1 MRIAIFSE
9 VYWPMVSGV
18 GVTLRRLADS
28 LLDRGHAVRVYSASY
43 ALPSS
48 GDRPEVC
55 RSPSRPFF
63 LYPDVQ
69 WAFPRHRALVDD
81 AARFRPD
88 IVHLATEF
96 AMGYAG
102 TRVARQ
108 LGLPI
113 VASAHTDYEQY
124 ASRYRVDWAVRAGW
138 RYLRWFYGQAEFVL
152 CPTRIYEQ
160 HLQSRGVRHT
170 GIWSRGVDTSAFHPE
185 FRSNAFRAALGARQG
200 DPVVTYIGR
209 MAREKNLELLL
220 EGWTT
225 IRGRYPSAQLV
236 LVGQGPLESE
246 IAERGL
252 PGVHLTGLLT
262 GRDLAEAYASADL
275 FAFPSVTET
284 FGNVLLEAMAS
295 GLPSVVAAAGGMLEF
310 ARHGRNSWLVEPN
323 SVEALAEGMLRLLD
337 DAELRRTISDGALA
351 TARSRRWDLVDDR
364 LLEDYARA
372 VERHGAR
379 DAKRLKLSA

>member
-1 MRIAIFSE
+1 MRVAIFSE

-28 LLDRGHAVRVYSASY
+28 LLARGHAVRVYSASY
-43 ALPSS
+43 ALPHS

-69 WAFPRHRALVDD
+69 WAFPRHRTLVADV
-81 AARFRPD
+81 ARFQPD
-88 IVHLATEF
+88 VVHLATEF

-102 TRVARQ
+102 ARVARQ
-108 LGLPI
+108 LALPV

-138 RYLRWFYGQAEFVL
+138 RYLRWFYGQAETVL
-152 CPTRIYEQ
+152 CPTRIYEE
-160 HLQSRGVRHT
+160 HLHARGVTNT
-170 GIWSRGVDTSAFHPE
+170 GIWSRGVDARVFHPD
-185 FRSNAFRAALGARQG
+185 FRSNAFRGALGAREG
-200 DPVVTYIGR
+200 DLVVTYIGR

-220 EGWTT
+220 EAWTLL
-225 IRGRYPSAQLV
+225 RARHPSARLV
-236 LVGQGPLESE
+236 LVGEGPLEE
-246 IAERGL
+246 QIAQRAL

-295 GLPSVVAAAGGMLEF
+295 GLPSVVAAAGGVLEF
-310 ARHGRNSWLVEPN
+310 ARHGRNAWLVEP
-323 SVEALAEGMLRLLD
+323 SSADALAHGMDRLLTD
-337 DAELRRTISDGALA
+337 HELRHGLGRGALA
-351 TARSRRWDLVDDR
+351 TAAARGWEGVDDQ
-364 LLEDYARA
+364 LLQDYQEVAERFAARQA
-372 VERHGAR
+372 A
-379 DAKRLKLSA
+379 